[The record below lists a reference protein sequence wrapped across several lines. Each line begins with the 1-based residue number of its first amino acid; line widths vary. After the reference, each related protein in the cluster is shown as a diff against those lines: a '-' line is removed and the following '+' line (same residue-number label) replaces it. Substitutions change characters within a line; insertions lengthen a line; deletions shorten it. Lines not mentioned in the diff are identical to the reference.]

1 MVTEMQMDTEP
12 DKVCKE
18 IIKKEKA
25 TKDIILPPD
34 KQLSVSGWD
43 TGES

>member
-12 DKVCKE
+12 DRVRKE
-18 IIKKEKA
+18 IIKKEQVA
-25 TKDIILPPD
+25 KDIILPPD
-34 KQLSVSGWD
+34 KQLSVPGWD